1 MWGIACVF
9 ISSVLFIH
17 LGLGETIGKLLRTD
31 FVLFRCVKCLTFWC
45 VLGYSLLCVSIPA
58 EAAVCIAFMCAYAAL
73 WAELLLG
80 KLANAYE
87 KLSEDVATEEPQGVP
102 GAKRDQEGEGG
113 ESQEGSLPEL

>member
-17 LGLGETIGKLLRTD
+17 LGLGETIGRLLRTD
-31 FVLFRCVKCLTFWC
+31 FVLLRCVKCLTFWC

-58 EAAVCIAFMCAYAAL
+58 EAVVCIAFVCAYAAL

-87 KLSEDVATEEPQGVP
+87 KLSEDVATEEPQGVS
-102 GAKRDQEGEGG
+102 GAQRDQEGEGG

>member
-17 LGLGETIGKLLRTD
+17 LGLGETIGRLLRTD
-31 FVLFRCVKCLTFWC
+31 FVLLRCVKCLTFWC

-58 EAAVCIAFMCAYAAL
+58 EASVCIAFMCAYAAL

-87 KLSEDVATEEPQGVP
+87 KLSEDVATEEPQGIP
-102 GAKRDQEGEGG
+102 GAQRDQEGEGS
-113 ESQEGSLPEL
+113 ESQEGPLPEL

>member
-17 LGLGETIGKLLRTD
+17 LGLGETIGRLLRTD
-31 FVLFRCVKCLTFWC
+31 FVLLRCVKCLTFWC

-87 KLSEDVATEEPQGVP
+87 KLSENVAAEEPEGVS
-102 GAKRDQEGEGG
+102 AASRDQEDKGSEGEKG
-113 ESQEGSLPEL
+113 PMP

>member
-17 LGLGETIGKLLRTD
+17 LGLGETIGRLLRTD
-31 FVLFRCVKCLTFWC
+31 FVLIRCVKCLTFWC

-58 EAAVCIAFMCAYAAL
+58 EAAVCIAFVCAYAAL

-87 KLSEDVATEEPQGVP
+87 KLSEDVATEEPQGIP
-102 GAKRDQEGEGG
+102 GAQRDKEGEGS